1 MEVEACRPDERA
13 YGFPFQLLEPGASF
27 CDRRAG
33 DRCQCLVVDSDIVLV
48 GIRQNSQSKQ
58 SLVGSFV
65 DGGEPVLGNLVMRI
79 SHARSVA
86 SRLCN
91 SRAAPIAAIPLASWG
106 FSGGFPKDVAALCL
120 VDHRSD
126 AEKPL
131 LELGDPVRAINEG
144 W

>member
-1 MEVEACRPDERA
+1 MRAPSRPGFAIRA
-13 YGFPFQLLEPGASF
+13 PHRF
-27 CDRRAG
+27 
-33 DRCQCLVVDSDIVLV
+33 
-48 GIRQNSQSKQ
+48 
-58 SLVGSFV
+58 
-65 DGGEPVLGNLVMRI
+65 
-79 SHARSVA
+79 
-86 SRLCN
+86 
-91 SRAAPIAAIPLASWG
+91 AAIPLASWG